1 MPLSSAV
8 CCLLDIERNHFPL
21 VTFAPIISSEESLKQ
36 EKSLKA
42 GDLHGGQEKSLKA
55 GIYMVGGGGDWLV
68 LEVE

>member
-55 GIYMVGGGGDWLV
+55 GDLHGGWWWGLV
-68 LEVE
+68 SIGS